1 MFSKSNNSSG
11 KHMICDLTNIKNI
24 ELLNDST
31 KIKELFD
38 NICKKYNY
46 TVLNRMEHIFKP
58 QGITILYLL
67 SESHISIHTFPE
79 RNYAALDIYTC
90 REYDNNDIY
99 EEIYVYITKEFKAE
113 KEKPIIIDR
122 TFTQGTYVPF
132 RPPETP
138 PSQGNQGSP

>member
-1 MFSKSNNSSG
+1 
-11 KHMICDLTNIKNI
+11 MICDLTNIKNL

-46 TVLNRMEHIFKP
+46 TVLNRMEHIFEP

-90 REYDNNDIY
+90 REYEDNKTY
-99 EEIYVYITKEFKAE
+99 EEIYKYIIKEFEAKQE
-113 KEKPIIIDR
+113 NPIIIDR
-122 TFTQGTYVPF
+122 RFTQVRGTVGS
-132 RPPETP
+132 PETP
-138 PSQGNQGSP
+138 PSQE

>member
-1 MFSKSNNSSG
+1 MKMFSNNGNISG
-11 KHMICDLTNIKNI
+11 KHMICDLKNIKNI

-38 NICKKYNY
+38 NICKKFNY
-46 TVLNRMEHIFKP
+46 TILNKTEHIFEP

-90 REYDNNDIY
+90 REYDKNDIY
-99 EEIYVYITKEFKAE
+99 EEIYEYIIKEFKARQE
-113 KEKPIIIDR
+113 EPIIIDR
-122 TFTQGTYVPF
+122 KFF
-132 RPPETP
+132 
-138 PSQGNQGSP
+138 

>member
-1 MFSKSNNSSG
+1 MFSKNNNNNNNSSG

-46 TVLNRMEHIFKP
+46 TILNRMEHIFEP

-90 REYDNNDIY
+90 KEYDNNDIY
-99 EEIYVYITKEFKAE
+99 EEIYEYIIKEFKAE
-113 KEKPIIIDR
+113 KEEPIIIDR
-122 TFTQGTYVPF
+122 TFF
-132 RPPETP
+132 K
-138 PSQGNQGSP
+138 

>member
-1 MFSKSNNSSG
+1 MFSNNNNNNNNSSG

-31 KIKELFD
+31 KMKELFD

-46 TVLNRMEHIFKP
+46 TILNQMEHIFEP

-99 EEIYVYITKEFKAE
+99 KEIYEYIIKEFKAE
-113 KEKPIIIDR
+113 KEEPIIIDR
-122 TFTQGTYVPF
+122 TFTQGTVGS
-132 RPPETP
+132 PETP
-138 PSQGNQGSP
+138 PLSG